1 MHDRLYYA
9 YMISSRSRTL
19 YVGVTGNLHKRIFE
33 HKRKWYEGFSA
44 TYQCNR
50 LVWNERFICVENA
63 IAREKRLKGWRRSK
77 KIALIEK
84 ENPTW
89 GDLSEGWYTAEQL
102 DLSRP

>member
-44 TYQCNR
+44 TYQCTG
-50 LVWNERFICVENA
+50 LSGTSGLSAWKMPSHERS
-63 IAREKRLKGWRRSK
+63 G
-77 KIALIEK
+77 
-84 ENPTW
+84 
-89 GDLSEGWYTAEQL
+89 
-102 DLSRP
+102 